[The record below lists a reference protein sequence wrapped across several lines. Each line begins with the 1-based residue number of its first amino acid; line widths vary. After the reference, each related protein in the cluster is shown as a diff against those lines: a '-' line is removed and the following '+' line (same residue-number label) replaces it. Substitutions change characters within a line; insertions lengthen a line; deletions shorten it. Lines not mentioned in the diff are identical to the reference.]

1 MTPSHAL
8 CFHGVVIDAIGPSV
22 PWLTDFLEGF
32 DAADHG
38 EQAPVI
44 RVELVDGLRTPPPF
58 GRLLFETD
66 RFRAHRS
73 DTGIAITNGRS
84 WVAVERGPNIR
95 GEVAA
100 EEPDPEL
107 EILFVALLLALR
119 EVRIFELH
127 AAVVCR
133 DDTALVLVGP
143 SGSGKSTATLAL
155 VSAGCNYL
163 GDDRVL
169 FRERDDELELLHY
182 PVAFRA
188 TPRTLASFPTL
199 TPFASANDYLGKH
212 PIDVTSAFPGRLRR
226 GFRGP
231 TMLLFP
237 EIGARSEIREL
248 SPQPAFERL
257 LLESG
262 SIVVEGHAA
271 PREHLDLLRQLVQ
284 RSRCLSLTLGPE
296 WLSAPE
302 RAART
307 LLEGLFERARSVAV

>member
-1 MTPSHAL
+1 
-8 CFHGVVIDAIGPSV
+8 VIDGTGPSV

-32 DAADHG
+32 DAADPG
-38 EQAPVI
+38 GRAPVI
-44 RVELVDGLRTPPPF
+44 RIELVEGLRTPPPV
-58 GRLLFETD
+58 GRLLFATD
-66 RFRAHRS
+66 RFRAHRL

-84 WVAVERGPNIR
+84 WVVVERGPNIR
-95 GEVAA
+95 GEIAA
-100 EEPDPEL
+100 EEPDPEF

-119 EVRIFELH
+119 ELRIFELH

-188 TPRTLASFPTL
+188 TSRTLASFPAL
-199 TPFASANDYLGKH
+199 APFASANDYLGKY
-212 PIDVTSAFPGRLRR
+212 PIDVTGAFPGHLRR
-226 GFRGP
+226 AFRGA
-231 TMLLFP
+231 TLLLFP
-237 EIGARSEIREL
+237 EIGARTELREL

-262 SIVVEGHAA
+262 SLAVEGHAA
-271 PREHLDLLRQLVQ
+271 PREHLDLLQRLVR

-302 RAART
+302 RSART
-307 LLEGLFERARSVAV
+307 LLEGLFARARTVAV